1 MNMDAVAVTAYKMN
15 SNPAFHCLA
24 LAVMLALSVQAEDEI
39 QGPTIKGVAL
49 EEEAVRLDVDFSNP
63 FVWEEIQFKSIK
75 TFPNML
81 PTLPWTSHSL
91 SFGQFEPGMVDWF
104 QYDFIMLGQYEVLDP
119 HTIKAT
125 FLGGPEIIGKFDVEK
140 GTLEFDGLEYR
151 PIIKVPKFKVLAS
164 SNLNDWA
171 SVSPS
176 GDTAREQIWS
186 GATAVALPKSNTRTR
201 FYRVEL
207 EE

>member
-1 MNMDAVAVTAYKMN
+1 MRAYKMA
-15 SNPAFHCLA
+15 SIHGFHYLA
-24 LAVMLALSVQAEDEI
+24 LAVLLTLCLQAEDEI
-39 QGPTIKGVAL
+39 QGPRIKGVAL
-49 EEEAVRLDVDFSNP
+49 EKEAVQLDVDFSNP

-81 PTLPWTSHSL
+81 PTLPWTNHSL
-91 SFGQFEPGMVDWF
+91 SLGQFELGMVDWL
-104 QYDFIMLGQYEVLDP
+104 QYDFIMLGQYEILDP

-140 GTLEFDGLEYR
+140 GTLVFDGLEYR
-151 PIIKVPKFKVLAS
+151 PTVRVPKFKVLAS
-164 SNLNDWA
+164 SNLNDWV

-176 GDTAREQIWS
+176 GETAREQPWS
-186 GATAVALPKSNTRTR
+186 GSTAVALPKSSAKTR

>member
-1 MNMDAVAVTAYKMN
+1 MNKDAVAMTAYKMN
-15 SNPAFHCLA
+15 SNPGFHCLA

-49 EEEAVRLDVDFSNP
+49 EEEAVLLDVDFSNP

-104 QYDFIMLGQYEVLDP
+104 Q
-119 HTIKAT
+119 AT
-125 FLGGPEIIGKFDVEK
+125 SLC
-140 GTLEFDGLEYR
+140 
-151 PIIKVPKFKVLAS
+151 
-164 SNLNDWA
+164 WA
-171 SVSPS
+171 
-176 GDTAREQIWS
+176 
-186 GATAVALPKSNTRTR
+186 NTRSSTLTR
-201 FYRVEL
+201 SKLLF
-207 EE
+207 

>member
-1 MNMDAVAVTAYKMN
+1 V
-15 SNPAFHCLA
+15 
-24 LAVMLALSVQAEDEI
+24 
-39 QGPTIKGVAL
+39 
-49 EEEAVRLDVDFSNP
+49 
-63 FVWEEIQFKSIK
+63 
-75 TFPNML
+75 
-81 PTLPWTSHSL
+81 
-91 SFGQFEPGMVDWF
+91 
-104 QYDFIMLGQYEVLDP
+104 
-119 HTIKAT
+119 
-125 FLGGPEIIGKFDVEK
+125 K

-176 GDTAREQIWS
+176 SDTAREQIWS
-186 GATAVALPKSNTRTR
+186 GATAVALPKSSTRTR

>member
-1 MNMDAVAVTAYKMN
+1 MTAYKMD
-15 SNPAFHCLA
+15 SIHGFHCLA
-24 LAVMLALSVQAEDEI
+24 LAVMLTLSLQAEDEI
-39 QGPTIKGVAL
+39 QGPRIKGVAL
-49 EEEAVRLDVDFSNP
+49 EKEAVQLDVDFSNP

-81 PTLPWTSHSL
+81 PALPWTNHSL
-91 SFGQFEPGMVDWF
+91 SFGQFELGMVDWL
-104 QYDFIMLGQYEVLDP
+104 QYDFIMLGQYEILDP
-119 HTIKAT
+119 HSVKAT
-125 FLGGPEIIGKFDVEK
+125 FLGGPEIFGKFDVEK
-140 GTLEFDGLEYR
+140 RTLEFDGLEYR

-176 GDTAREQIWS
+176 GETAREQIWS
-186 GATAVALPKSNTRTR
+186 GATSLALPKSSKRTR